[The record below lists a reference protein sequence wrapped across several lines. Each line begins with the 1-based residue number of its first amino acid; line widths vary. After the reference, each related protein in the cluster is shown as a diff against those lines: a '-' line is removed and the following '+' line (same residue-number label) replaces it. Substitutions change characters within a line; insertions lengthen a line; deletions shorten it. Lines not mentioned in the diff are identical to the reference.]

1 MDQIREAVFNTGDP
15 PALATYPLTRV
26 LGKVALTSFAVCSIQ
41 LGFFCMFRRLCRG
54 VYQPRSYYSNLPPD
68 PSPFTWIRN
77 VWVHSC
83 DYYLATM
90 GLDAYFFMRY
100 LNVLGAFFI
109 GVGLLNA
116 IVLIPITASSAAG
129 KLVEVVSIT
138 NIPTLLWPR
147 CHAHC
152 VMAVVSVTLFHLM
165 VKTELAKYHEI
176 KYDYLKN
183 NMGPGA
189 RTVLFS
195 NVPLEWLS
203 LQSLVSVLKPVGA
216 IEAVYFVPHAPT
228 LSHHAGWVEY
238 AFEELESSLIQYTRN
253 YLSRRCRVKSKR
265 WKVWRYWK
273 PRFDTLNVTH
283 RYERGCEPRMYPPIV
298 LGGHMWKTQWY
309 WVTLP
314 GWCRVLVWMKLV
326 VAQLWCVDTAL
337 YQIHAIE
344 SLTRQRQQGQ
354 LPLHPQVFIRF
365 RTVATAAIA
374 HQCHI
379 PGLEANAINIT
390 PLNIIWSNVCQ
401 LQLRLLVLARRHT
414 VDVVCF
420 LVILLYVFPTSLI
433 GLIFSVPFLTTVLP
447 FTGWLF
453 LMFPA
458 RVHDIMEGLV
468 PSFCLRWLSQ
478 AMNWGFR
485 RGAECQGWMVF
496 SQIELHLQ
504 WWYFL
509 FLWLHQFLVM
519 TVLSSVFRL
528 GQQIVEDPQCILPLL
543 ASNVPRASIFYFHFF
558 VTQAFANLGGGLFRF
573 GLVIRHALDRLHL
586 RYAKLTP
593 RQRFKRLLSLPQVL
607 WGTTYPQ
614 YTVYACISLCY
625 MVISP
630 VVSLLLVIL
639 VGFAQVYYRYALKYI
654 YDPNNPAEA
663 YGQFYPLA
671 LMQLYWGVYSM
682 ELTLM
687 AYFFCHPSN
696 ALAFDGWLMV
706 ILMMVTAYFHR
717 VQQAKVNRSSTL
729 ISLRS
734 KKPHHDKSSPEA
746 FEHPDW
752 KTKTPPLWLPRDPL
766 DICQFQFRK
775 VSPGSSR
782 GAYLQHTHYRMPVKI
797 ISGPPD
803 QP

>member
-100 LNVLGAFFI
+100 LNVLGAFFT

-176 KYDYLKN
+176 KYHYLKN

-283 RYERGCEPRMYPPIV
+283 RYERGCEPRMYR
-298 LGGHMWKTQWY
+298 LS
-309 WVTLP
+309 
-314 GWCRVLVWMKLV
+314 CLV
-326 VAQLWCVDTAL
+326 VTCGKLSGT
-337 YQIHAIE
+337 
-344 SLTRQRQQGQ
+344 G
-354 LPLHPQVFIRF
+354 LPY
-365 RTVATAAIA
+365 
-374 HQCHI
+374 
-379 PGLEANAINIT
+379 
-390 PLNIIWSNVCQ
+390 
-401 LQLRLLVLARRHT
+401 LA
-414 VDVVCF
+414 
-420 LVILLYVFPTSLI
+420 
-433 GLIFSVPFLTTVLP
+433 
-447 FTGWLF
+447 
-453 LMFPA
+453 
-458 RVHDIMEGLV
+458 
-468 PSFCLRWLSQ
+468 
-478 AMNWGFR
+478 
-485 RGAECQGWMVF
+485 
-496 SQIELHLQ
+496 
-504 WWYFL
+504 
-509 FLWLHQFLVM
+509 
-519 TVLSSVFRL
+519 
-528 GQQIVEDPQCILPLL
+528 
-543 ASNVPRASIFYFHFF
+543 
-558 VTQAFANLGGGLFRF
+558 
-573 GLVIRHALDRLHL
+573 
-586 RYAKLTP
+586 
-593 RQRFKRLLSLPQVL
+593 
-607 WGTTYPQ
+607 
-614 YTVYACISLCY
+614 
-625 MVISP
+625 
-630 VVSLLLVIL
+630 
-639 VGFAQVYYRYALKYI
+639 
-654 YDPNNPAEA
+654 
-663 YGQFYPLA
+663 
-671 LMQLYWGVYSM
+671 GV
-682 ELTLM
+682 
-687 AYFFCHPSN
+687 
-696 ALAFDGWLMV
+696 
-706 ILMMVTAYFHR
+706 
-717 VQQAKVNRSSTL
+717 
-729 ISLRS
+729 
-734 KKPHHDKSSPEA
+734 
-746 FEHPDW
+746 
-752 KTKTPPLWLPRDPL
+752 
-766 DICQFQFRK
+766 
-775 VSPGSSR
+775 
-782 GAYLQHTHYRMPVKI
+782 AYLC
-797 ISGPPD
+797 G
-803 QP
+803 